1 MVQKINTSKQLPSVC
16 QDSLLAAMPPE
27 FFKAL
32 CDPVRIS
39 IVAEL
44 ASRDRAVPVSD
55 IAGCCGIDFSGVS
68 RHLKILKEANIVEAT
83 KEGRSVLYA
92 LRTEALIDT
101 LRGLASAIEGCRVAS
116 DK

>member
-1 MVQKINTSKQLPSVC
+1 MVQKNNASMKLPDVCEESLSSV
-16 QDSLLAAMPPE
+16 MKPE

-39 IVAEL
+39 IVANL
-44 ASRDRAVPVSD
+44 ATQKAPVPVTD

-68 RHLKILKEANIVEAT
+68 RHLKILKDAEIVEAT

-92 LRTEALIDT
+92 LRSKALVET
-101 LRGLASAIEGCRVAS
+101 LRGLALAIEGCAS
-116 DK
+116 AVD